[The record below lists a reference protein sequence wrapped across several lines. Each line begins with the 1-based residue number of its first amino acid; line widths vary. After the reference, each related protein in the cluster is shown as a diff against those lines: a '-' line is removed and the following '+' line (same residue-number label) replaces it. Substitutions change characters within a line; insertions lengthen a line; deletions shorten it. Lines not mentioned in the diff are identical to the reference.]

1 MPNPNV
7 YHLPDMDDDNN
18 NPGATTPPP
27 GGGGP
32 RGSSS
37 RREKRKKVLD
47 TSKLQTL
54 FKNFVYQYGS
64 NIAWD
69 TANRMAILIS
79 NLRHTFGNDEV
90 KMWLGSDK
98 RRDVMPDQV
107 VFDPTGS
114 CGPAAVNLFGGLDM
128 VPIEGNYRPILDL
141 LEHLCDQDE
150 TIYNWVLDWCAYPL
164 QNLGAKMPTSIIMHG
179 DEGSG
184 KNLFWECY
192 ASLYGEYAKVVGQ
205 DQLEDKFNDWISKT
219 CFVIGDEVLSRQE
232 MRHLKGKLKAM
243 ISGKTIQINTKMM
256 PVRSERNHVN
266 MVFLS
271 NELQPNALDSSDRR
285 YLVVWTP
292 PKQERSFYQAA
303 SECMN
308 SGGREAF
315 MHFLL
320 QRDLSEFDPYAPPP
334 VTKAKENLQDLGRPT
349 PERFWLSWQAGE
361 VPVPFNTCSSAQA
374 YQLYRKWCSAEGEKW
389 PVTQNWFGRMVARV
403 AGDAVDVR
411 KVKLGAN
418 TVHRMWFVAPPP
430 KGVDMGAWSEEAIA
444 AFDELIKA
452 WRIGE

>member
-1 MPNPNV
+1 MAKPHI
-7 YHLPDMDDDNN
+7 YHLPDDMDDSDDS
-18 NPGATTPPP
+18 GATTPPP
-27 GGGGP
+27 RGGAPLGA
-32 RGSSS
+32 
-37 RREKRKKVLD
+37 RREKRKKKVD
-47 TSKLQTL
+47 MGKLQTL
-54 FKNFVYQYGS
+54 FKSFVYQYGS

-69 TANRMAILIS
+69 TSNRIAILIS

-90 KMWLGSDK
+90 RMWLGSER

-107 VFDPTGS
+107 VFDPTGA

-128 VPIEGNYRPILDL
+128 VPMPGNVRPILDL
-141 LEHLCDQDE
+141 LEHLCGQDE
-150 TIYNWVLDWCAYPL
+150 DIYSWVLDWCAYPL
-164 QNLGAKMPTSIIMHG
+164 QHLGAKLPSAVIMHG

-271 NELQPNALDSSDRR
+271 NEIQPNAIDSSDRR

-292 PKQERSFYQAA
+292 PKLERAFYQQVAD
-303 SECMN
+303 CMA

-320 QRDLSEFDPYAPPP
+320 QRDLAHFDPYAPPP
-334 VTKAKENLQDLGRPT
+334 ETAAKDNLKDLGRPT
-349 PERFWLSWQAGE
+349 PERFWLAWKRDE
-361 VPVPFNTCSSAQA
+361 LPVPYNSCSAEQA
-374 YQLYRKWCSAEGEKW
+374 YQIYRKWCSAEGEKW
-389 PVTQNWFGRMVARV
+389 PVTKNWFGRMVSRV
-403 AGDAVDVR
+403 AGDALIVR
-411 KVKLGAN
+411 QIRVHLGQ
-418 TVHRMWFVAPPP
+418 VCRVWMVAPPP
-430 KGVDMGAWSEEAIA
+430 EGVDVGLWAEQAIA
-444 AFDELIKA
+444 AFDNKIKD
-452 WRIGE
+452 WRVGE